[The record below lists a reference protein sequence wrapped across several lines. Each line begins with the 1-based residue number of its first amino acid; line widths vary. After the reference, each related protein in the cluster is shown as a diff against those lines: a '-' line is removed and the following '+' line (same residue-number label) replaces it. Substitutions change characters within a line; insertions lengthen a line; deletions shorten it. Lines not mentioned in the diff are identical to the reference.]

1 MLVHCTDPHFVTLA
15 NLRDLHAPPPPP
27 HPNSTTKFSHP
38 YSPLPGR
45 AWSLHGLSLPNARLF
60 IYLYFYQLAT

>member
-15 NLRDLHAPPPPP
+15 NLRDLQAPPPPP
-27 HPNSTTKFSHP
+27 PQSFRTHIPL
-38 YSPLPGR
+38 LPGR
-45 AWSLHGLSLPNARLF
+45 AWSIHGLSLLNARLF

>member
-15 NLRDLHAPPPPP
+15 NLRDLHAPPA
-27 HPNSTTKFSHP
+27 PNSTANFSHP

-45 AWSLHGLSLPNARLF
+45 AWSLHGLSLPNARLS